1 MGCFTLRHT
10 YMGKSED
17 IYMVVQTY
25 TEDEVKVV
33 LERAIEQIV

>member
-1 MGCFTLRHT
+1 MGCFTLRYT
-10 YMGKSED
+10 YMGQSED

>member
-10 YMGKSED
+10 YMDKSED